1 MMQQEYVILVDEQDN
16 ETGVMEKLQA
26 HEEGKLHRA
35 FSVFIFND
43 KDELLLQQRA
53 LNKDRKSVV

>member
-35 FSVFIFND
+35 FSVFIFN
-43 KDELLLQQRA
+43 A
-53 LNKDRKSVV
+53 CI